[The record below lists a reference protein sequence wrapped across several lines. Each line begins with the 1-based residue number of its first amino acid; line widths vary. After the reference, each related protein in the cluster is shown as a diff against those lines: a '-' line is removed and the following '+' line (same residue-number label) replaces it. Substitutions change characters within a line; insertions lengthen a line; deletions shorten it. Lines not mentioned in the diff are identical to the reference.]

1 MKEIVK
7 ILEEKCD
14 FDDLTIYN
22 CENKIIK
29 PIKRYLE
36 IEWYKYGG

>member
-1 MKEIVK
+1 MREIVK

-14 FDDLTIYN
+14 FDNVNIFN

-29 PIKRYLE
+29 PIKRYLN